1 MIIIG
6 ITGIIG
12 SGKTT
17 TSNTLRKKG
26 LRVIDLDAIAKKAV
40 LLEDVQQEIAH
51 KLGPE
56 YIEDGKLSTSRLQQ
70 TVFSNKDKLQV
81 LEGIIHPR
89 VIGTLAA
96 EIEAA
101 KQDGVKS
108 VLIDAPLLFETDL
121 HTKVDKI
128 IVVSTTMERVRQRL
142 KQRGHTDEDI
152 ANRILNQIPLSEK
165 EKRADVVL
173 FNNGTREDLERDAE
187 GLLRRIKEWE
197 VVDAS

>member
-17 TSNTLRKKG
+17 TSNILRKKG
-26 LRVIDLDAIAKKAV
+26 LRVVDLDSIAKKAV
-40 LLEDVQQEIAH
+40 LLEDVQHEIAS
-51 KLGPE
+51 KLGAE

-70 TVFSNKDKLQV
+70 TVFSDKNKLQV
-81 LEGIIHPR
+81 LESIIHPR
-89 VIGTLAA
+89 VIEKLAK

-101 KQDGVKS
+101 KQNGRRSILV
-108 VLIDAPLLFETDL
+108 DAPLLFETDL
-121 HTKVDKI
+121 YTKVDKI
-128 IVVSTTMERVRQRL
+128 IVVSTTMERVRERL

-152 ANRILNQIPLSEK
+152 TNRILNQIPLREK
-165 EKRADVVL
+165 EKKADVVL
-173 FNNGTREDLERDAE
+173 FNNGSREDLERDIE

>member
-17 TSNTLRKKG
+17 TSNILREKG
-26 LRVIDLDAIAKKAV
+26 LRVVDLDLIAKKAV
-40 LLEDVQQEIAH
+40 LLEDVQQEIAS
-51 KLGPE
+51 KLGGE

-81 LEGIIHPR
+81 LESIIHPR
-89 VIGTLAA
+89 VIERLTAEIKAA
-96 EIEAA
+96 EQE
-101 KQDGVKS
+101 GRKS
-108 VLIDAPLLFETDL
+108 ILVDAPLLFETDL
-121 HTKVDKI
+121 YKKVDKI
-128 IVVSTTMERVRQRL
+128 IVVSTTMERVRERL

-152 ANRILNQIPLSEK
+152 TNRIKNQMALAEK

-173 FNNGTREDLERDAE
+173 FNNGTREDLERDIE